1 MISPDTRAYSTDFG
15 YGSRYGADPTEEL
28 CREDRWYVKPFVI
41 NKHGRLVFP
50 ANFLGELDFSVLE
63 SLDQFTTVIG
73 RDFEAKAPTGT
84 DILGRVEAGSYPGRF
99 ELLRDLGQNLYWANR
114 YSITMFDRRPT
125 RWRDLAKRRDDVF
138 LPVLT
143 PWEDSVRKVAA
154 VEQAFRAL
162 PATWDAQ
169 AEETIFGL
177 LFDLFRTKLYH
188 ATELPPIKPTVAEFL
203 AQPDALTFVMPEYDP
218 DFPVFTTEDIF
229 DAHEDVPELEA
240 LMRWA
245 MVLHNQY
252 PWDRSLTEL
261 RGPGQIGDDDF
272 VVAFHPR
279 TRDVMAFIERVKRPA
294 AVPGYTASG
303 QPRVARPEAVE
314 PAAPYPPV
322 RVREAFAVQPRLE
335 ALAIVRGEHVCSNAD
350 VIRNTSFS
358 WSPMTADEIAAK
370 TGIEQRRYS
379 SREPEELALHATR
392 AALAK
397 SGRSAAEIGAVLV
410 STCTSNRQIPSI
422 ACWLSGELGLQ
433 QTHASVDMV
442 AACAGLP
449 YGMSEA
455 VRQLQ
460 EVRRPVLL
468 VCVEKFSDKIGSVR
482 TSRMIF
488 GDGAAA
494 MVIGP
499 AADGQAGDV
508 EVVQTY
514 ASGPHSEVNSIIWP
528 NSEFDGDITVYGPEV
543 KALVQRY
550 LTQMLGELGTE
561 PDPDDPGRPLLES
574 IELIIPHQANKTMIL
589 NLAGKAGL
597 AADQLYF
604 NVERM
609 GNVSAASIPIAVHDA
624 VRDGVITRPVRVF
637 APGFGAGAVG
647 GYAVMRIDPAIVADE
662 VELDILQETDLPAAP
677 VAGGTSDDIRAAFGE

>member
-1 MISPDTRAYSTDFG
+1 
-15 YGSRYGADPTEEL
+15 
-28 CREDRWYVKPFVI
+28 VKPFVV
-41 NKHGRLVFP
+41 NRHGRLVFP
-50 ANFLGELDFSVLE
+50 ANFLGDLDFSLLE
-63 SLDQFTTVIG
+63 TLEAFTAVIG

-84 DILGRVEAGSYPGRF
+84 DILARVDSGAYPARF
-99 ELLRDLGQNLYWANR
+99 ELLRDLGQNLYWVNR
-114 YSITMFDRRPT
+114 YAITMFDKRPT

-143 PWEDSVRKVAA
+143 PWEDSDRKVAA
-154 VEQAFRAL
+154 VERAFRAL
-162 PATWDAQ
+162 PATWDADT
-169 AEETIFGL
+169 EDRVFGL
-177 LFDLFRTKLYH
+177 LFDVFRTKLHH
-188 ATELPPIKPTVAEFL
+188 ATELPAIKPTVAEFL
-203 AQPDALTFVMPEYDP
+203 AQPGALTFVMPDHDP
-218 DFPVFTTEDIF
+218 DYPVFRIEDIL
-229 DAHEDVPELEA
+229 DAHERVPELEA

-252 PWDRSLTEL
+252 PWDRSRTEL
-261 RGPGQIGDDDF
+261 REAAEIGDDDF

-279 TRDVMAFIERVKRPA
+279 NRDVLAFIERVKRSPA
-294 AVPGYTASG
+294 LSHGASS
-303 QPRVARPEAVE
+303 QREALARAEAVE
-314 PAAPYPPV
+314 PVAPYPPV
-322 RVREAFAVQPRLE
+322 RVREAFAVQPKLE
-335 ALAIVRGEHVCSNAD
+335 ALAIVRGEHVCDNDD
-350 VIRNTSFS
+350 VIRNASFS
-358 WSPMTADEIAAK
+358 WSPMSAAEIRKK
-370 TGIEQRRYS
+370 TGIEQRRYT
-379 SREPEELALHATR
+379 SREPEQLALHAAR

-397 SGRSAAEIGAVLV
+397 SGRDPAEIGAVLV
-410 STCTSNRQIPSI
+410 STCTSNRQMPSM

-433 QTHASVDMV
+433 QTHASMDLV

-449 YGMSEA
+449 YGLAEA
-455 VRQLQ
+455 IRQLQ

-499 AADGQAGDV
+499 VPETPGATGDV

-528 NSEFDGDITVYGPEV
+528 NVEFGGDITVYGPEV

-550 LTQMLGELGTE
+550 LAQMLGELGE
-561 PDPDDPGRPLLES
+561 QRDPDDPGRTLLES

-589 NLAGKAGL
+589 NLAGQAGL
-597 AADQLYF
+597 SAGQLYF

-609 GNVSAASIPIAVHDA
+609 GNVSAASIPIAVYDA

-647 GYAVMRIDPAIVADE
+647 GYAVLRIDPAIVADE
-662 VELDILQETDLPAAP
+662 VVLDIPQEPATASRL
-677 VAGGTSDDIRAAFGE
+677 AGSTSDDIRDAFGE

>member
-1 MISPDTRAYSTDFG
+1 
-15 YGSRYGADPTEEL
+15 
-28 CREDRWYVKPFVI
+28 VKPFVI
-41 NKHGRLVFP
+41 NKYGRLVFP

-84 DILGRVEAGSYPGRF
+84 DMLARVEAGSYPGRF

-143 PWEDSVRKVAA
+143 PWEDSERKVAA

-294 AVPGYTASG
+294 AASGYTASE
-303 QPRVARPEAVE
+303 QARVGRPEVVE

-335 ALAIVRGEHVCSNAD
+335 ALAVVRGEHVCSNAD

-494 MVIGP
+494 MIISP
-499 AADGQAGDV
+499 AADDQAGDV

-561 PDPDDPGRPLLES
+561 PDPDNPGRPLLES

-609 GNVSAASIPIAVHDA
+609 GNVSAASIPIAVYDA

-647 GYAVMRIDPAIVADE
+647 GYAVMRIDPAIVANE
-662 VELDILQETDLPAAP
+662 VVLDVLQETDRPAAP
-677 VAGGTSDDIRAAFGE
+677 AAGGTSDDIRAAFGE